1 MEKSKIA
8 EELRPFFNPKA
19 VAIIGAT
26 DKKGKVG
33 NVIFENFKMNK
44 ERGIF
49 KGNIYPV
56 NPKLDEIEGYR
67 CYHNVKEVPDDA
79 DLAVISIP
87 AKFVPATMRDIAEK
101 GIKAVV
107 IITGGFGEL
116 GEEGKRME
124 REIYEIAKANGIRV
138 IGPNCVGVYV
148 PDTGVDTVF
157 LPENKMDRPKSGP
170 IAFVTQSGAFAAAML
185 DWAAGAGIG
194 IGKMVSYGNKLDV
207 DDADLM
213 DYFIHDDEIRV
224 VTFYIEG
231 VNEGRKFIEA
241 AKRIT
246 AVKPVI
252 ALKSGRT
259 EYGAKAASSHTG
271 SLAGADRIYD
281 AVFKQ
286 TGIIRAEDFEH
297 MFDIAKA
304 FAKCELPK
312 GDRIGIITDGGGAG
326 VMASDAV
333 AKFGLK
339 MAELSEETIKYL
351 KENFPPHAVAGN
363 PTDVVGDTDA
373 QRYKVAIEAFI
384 NDPNV
389 DAIVII
395 TLFQVPLLDEMELI
409 DILADYAKKSNKP
422 IVAVAM
428 GGKKTEHYAKILED
442 KGVPVYPTPERGVR
456 AMAGLVQYAK
466 YLENLSFLPICWGEG
481 K

>member
-1 MEKSKIA
+1 MEKIVK
-8 EELRPFFNPKA
+8 ELKPFFEPNA

-33 NVIFENFKMNK
+33 NVIFENFEMNK
-44 ERGIF
+44 ERGVF
-49 KGNIYPV
+49 RGRIYPV
-56 NPKLDEIEGYR
+56 NPKLDEIGGYK
-67 CYHNVKEVPDDA
+67 CYHTVGELPNDT

-87 AKFVPATMRDIAEK
+87 ARFVPSTMRDIAEK
-101 GIKAVV
+101 GIKSVI

-116 GEEGKRME
+116 GEEGKKME
-124 REIYEIAKANGIRV
+124 REIGEIARANGIRV
-138 IGPNCVGVYV
+138 VGPNCVGVYV

-157 LPENKMDRPKSGP
+157 LPDNKMDRPESGP

-185 DWAAGAGIG
+185 DWAAGVDIG

-213 DYFIHDDEIRV
+213 DYFIHDDSIKV

-231 VNEGRKFIEA
+231 VKDGRKFIDA
-241 AKRIT
+241 ARRIT
-246 AVKPVI
+246 RVKPVI

-271 SLAGADRIYD
+271 SLAGADTIYD

-297 MFDIAKA
+297 MFDMAKA
-304 FAKCELPK
+304 FAKCRLPR
-312 GDRIGIITDGGGAG
+312 GDRVGIVTDGGGAG

-333 AKFGLK
+333 ARFGLK
-339 MAELSEETIKYL
+339 MASLSEESLKYL
-351 KENFPPHAVAGN
+351 KEHFPPHAVVGN

-373 QRYKVAIEAFI
+373 QRYRYAIDAFV

-389 DAIVII
+389 DAIVVIV
-395 TLFQVPLLDEMELI
+395 LFQVPLLDEMEVI
-409 DILADYAKKSNKP
+409 DILAEYAKESEKP

-428 GGKKTEHYAKILED
+428 GGKKTDYYAKILED

-456 AMAGLVQYAK
+456 ALAALVQYSK
-466 YLENLSFLPICWGEG
+466 YLERFKG
-481 K
+481 

>member
-1 MEKSKIA
+1 MNRPKIID
-8 EELRPFFNPKA
+8 ELRPFFEPKA

-26 DKKGKVG
+26 NKKGKVG
-33 NVIFENFKMNK
+33 NVIFENFKKNK
-44 ERGIF
+44 EQGIF
-49 KGNIYPV
+49 KGSIYPV
-56 NPKLDEIEGYR
+56 NPKLDEIEGYKV
-67 CYHNVKEVPDDA
+67 YKGVKELPEDA

-87 AKFVPATMRDIAEK
+87 APFVPQTMKEIAEK
-101 GIKAVV
+101 GIKSVI

-116 GEEGKRME
+116 GEEGKKME
-124 REIYEIAKANGIRV
+124 EEILQIAKENGIRI

-157 LPENKMDRPKSGP
+157 LPDEKMDRPKSGS

-213 DYFIHDDEIRV
+213 DYFIYDGSIKA
-224 VTFYIEG
+224 VTLYIEG
-231 VNEGRKFIEA
+231 VKEGRKFIEA

-246 AVKPVI
+246 KVKPVI
-252 ALKSGRT
+252 ALKSGKT

-271 SLAGADRIYD
+271 SLAGADIIYD

-286 TGIIRAEDFEH
+286 TGILRAEDFEH
-297 MFDIAKA
+297 MFDVAKA
-304 FAKCELPK
+304 FAKCKLPK

-339 MAELSEETIKYL
+339 MAELSEKTIKYL
-351 KENFPPHAVAGN
+351 KEHFPPHAVAGN

-373 QRYKVAIEAFI
+373 QRYKYAIEAFV

-395 TLFQVPLLDEMELI
+395 VLFQVPLLKEEEI
-409 DILADYAKKSNKP
+409 IEILAEYAKKSEKP

-428 GGKKTEHYAKILED
+428 GGKKTEYYAKMLEN

-466 YLENLSFLPICWGEG
+466 YLEKLNEE
-481 K
+481 

>member
-1 MEKSKIA
+1 MAEKIV
-8 EELRPFFNPKA
+8 EELKPFFEPKA

-33 NVIFENFKMNK
+33 NVIFENFRMNK

-49 KGNIYPV
+49 KGKIYPV
-56 NPKLDEIEGYR
+56 NPKLDEIEGYKV
-67 CYHNVKEVPDDA
+67 YHDVKELPDDT
-79 DLAVISIP
+79 DLAVIAIP

-101 GIKAVV
+101 GIKAVI

-124 REIYEIAKANGIRV
+124 QEILEIARANGIRV

-157 LPENKMDRPKSGP
+157 LPEEKMDRPKSGP
-170 IAFVTQSGAFAAAML
+170 IAFVSQSGAFAAAML
-185 DWAAGAGIG
+185 DWAAGEDVG
-194 IGKMVSYGNKLDV
+194 IGKMVSYGNKIDV

-213 DYFIHDDEIRV
+213 EYFIHDDEIKV

-231 VNEGRKFIEA
+231 VKDGRKFMDA
-241 AKRIT
+241 ARKIT
-246 AVKPVI
+246 KVKPVI

-271 SLAGADRIYD
+271 SLAGADTIYD

-297 MFDIAKA
+297 MFDLAKA
-304 FAKCELPK
+304 FAALGHKLPK

-333 AKFGLK
+333 ARFGLK
-339 MAELSEETIKYL
+339 MAELSDETIKFL

-373 QRYKVAIEAFI
+373 ERYRIAIEAFTK
-384 NDPNV
+384 DPNV

-395 TLFQVPLLDEMELI
+395 VLFQVPLLEEEKI
-409 DILADYAKKSNKP
+409 IEILADYQKKSDKP

-428 GGKKTEHYAKILED
+428 GGRKTDRYARMLEER
-442 KGVPVYPTPERGVR
+442 GVPVYPTPERGVR
-456 AMAGLVQYAK
+456 AMAGLVRYAE
-466 YLENLSFLPICWGEG
+466 YLRKVKGE
-481 K
+481 

>member
-1 MEKSKIA
+1 METPKIV
-8 EELRPFFNPKA
+8 EELKPFFEPKA

-26 DKKGKVG
+26 NKKGKVG
-33 NVIFENFKMNK
+33 NVIFENFKRNK
-44 ERGIF
+44 ELGIF

-56 NPKLDEIEGYR
+56 NPKLDEIDGYKV
-67 CYHNVKEVPDDA
+67 YKSVKELPDDT

-87 AKFVPATMRDIAEK
+87 APFVPATMKDIAEK
-101 GIKAVV
+101 GIKAVI

-116 GEEGKRME
+116 GEEGKKLE

-157 LPENKMDRPKSGP
+157 LPEEKMDRPKSGP
-170 IAFVTQSGAFAAAML
+170 IAFVSQSGAFAAAML
-185 DWAAGAGIG
+185 DWAALAGIG
-194 IGKMVSYGNKLDV
+194 IGKMVSYGNKIDV

-213 DYFIHDDEIRV
+213 DYFIYDEQIKV

-231 VNEGRKFIEA
+231 VKDGRKFIEA

-246 AVKPVI
+246 KVKPVI

-271 SLAGADRIYD
+271 SLAGADVIYD

-297 MFDIAKA
+297 MFDVAKA
-304 FAKCELPK
+304 FAKCKLPK

-339 MAELSEETIKYL
+339 MAQLSEETLKFL

-373 QRYKVAIEAFI
+373 QRYKIAIEGFV

-389 DAIVII
+389 DAILVIV
-395 TLFQVPLLDEMELI
+395 LFQVPLLDEMEI
-409 DILADYAKKSNKP
+409 IEILADYAKKSEKP

-428 GGKKTEHYAKILED
+428 GGKKTEYYAKLLEE
-442 KGVPVYPTPERGVR
+442 KGVPVYSTPERGVR
-456 AMAGLVQYAK
+456 ALAGLVQYVK
-466 YLENLSFLPICWGEG
+466 YLEKVKGE
-481 K
+481 

>member
-1 MEKSKIA
+1 MKSPKII
-8 EELRPFFNPKA
+8 EELKPFFEPNA

-33 NVIFENFKMNK
+33 NVIFENFKKNK
-44 ERGIF
+44 EQGVF

-56 NPKLDEIEGYR
+56 NPKLDEIEGYKV
-67 CYHNVKEVPDDA
+67 YKSVKDLPEDT

-87 AKFVPATMRDIAEK
+87 APFVPQTMKEIAEK
-101 GIKAVV
+101 GIKSVI

-116 GEEGKRME
+116 GEEGKKME
-124 REIYEIAKANGIRV
+124 EEILQIARENGIRV

-157 LPENKMDRPKSGP
+157 LPEQKMDRPKNGS
-170 IAFVTQSGAFAAAML
+170 IAFVSQSGAFAAAML
-185 DWAAGAGIG
+185 DWAALAGIG

-213 DYFIHDDEIRV
+213 DYFIHDESIKV

-231 VNEGRKFIEA
+231 VKEGRKFIEA

-246 AVKPVI
+246 KVKPVI

-271 SLAGADRIYD
+271 SLAGADTIYD

-286 TGIIRAEDFEH
+286 TGILRAEDFEH
-297 MFDIAKA
+297 MFDVAKA
-304 FAKCELPK
+304 FAKCKLPN

-351 KENFPPHAVAGN
+351 KEHFPPHAVAGN

-373 QRYKVAIEAFI
+373 QRYKYAIEAFV

-395 TLFQVPLLDEMELI
+395 VLFQVPLLNEEKI
-409 DILADYAKKSNKP
+409 IEILADYAKKSEKP

-428 GGKKTEHYAKILED
+428 GGKKTEYYAKILED

-456 AMAGLVQYAK
+456 AIAGLVQYAK
-466 YLENLSFLPICWGEG
+466 YLEKLNEE
-481 K
+481 

>member
-1 MEKSKIA
+1 MEKPKIV
-8 EELRPFFNPKA
+8 EELKPFFEPKG

-49 KGNIYPV
+49 RGNIYPV
-56 NPKLDEIEGYR
+56 NPKLEEIEGYKV
-67 CYHNVKEVPDDA
+67 YKSVKELPEDA

-101 GIKAVV
+101 GIKSVV

-116 GEEGKRME
+116 GEEGKKME
-124 REIYEIAKANGIRV
+124 MDILRTAKEKGIRIV
-138 IGPNCVGVYV
+138 GPNCVGIYA

-157 LPENKMDRPKSGP
+157 LPENKMDRPSSGN

-185 DWAAGAGIG
+185 DWAAMANIG
-194 IGKMVSYGNKLDV
+194 ISKMVSYGNKLDV

-213 DYFIHDDEIRV
+213 DYFIHDEQTKV

-231 VNEGRKFIEA
+231 VKDGRKFIEA

-252 ALKSGRT
+252 ALKSGKT

-271 SLAGADRIYD
+271 SLAGADTIYD

-286 TGIIRAEDFEH
+286 TGILRAEDFEH
-297 MFDIAKA
+297 MFDVAKA
-304 FAKCELPK
+304 FAKCKLPK
-312 GDRIGIITDGGGAG
+312 SDRIGIITDGGGAG

-339 MAELSEETIKYL
+339 MAELSKETLEFL
-351 KENFPPHAVAGN
+351 KEKFPPHAVAGN

-373 QRYKVAIEAFI
+373 QRYKYAIEAFV

-409 DILADYAKKSNKP
+409 DILAEYARKSDKP

-428 GGKKTEHYAKILED
+428 GGKKTEYYAKILED
-442 KGVPVYPTPERGVR
+442 KGVPVYLTPERGVR
-456 AMAGLVQYAK
+456 AVAGLVQYAK
-466 YLENLSFLPICWGEG
+466 YLERLGRL
-481 K
+481 

>member
-1 MEKSKIA
+1 MKSPKIV
-8 EELRPFFNPKA
+8 EELKPFFEPKA

-26 DKKGKVG
+26 NKKGKVG
-33 NVIFENFKMNK
+33 NVIFENFKRNK
-44 ERGIF
+44 EQGIF

-56 NPKLDEIEGYR
+56 NPKLDEIDGYKV
-67 CYHNVKEVPDDA
+67 YKSVKELPDDT

-87 AKFVPATMRDIAEK
+87 APFVPNTMREIAEK

-116 GEEGKRME
+116 GEEGKKME
-124 REIYEIAKANGIRV
+124 EEILQIARENGIRV

-157 LPENKMDRPKSGP
+157 LPEEKMDRPKSGP
-170 IAFVTQSGAFAAAML
+170 IAFVSQSGAFAAAML
-185 DWAAGAGIG
+185 DWAALAGIG
-194 IGKMVSYGNKLDV
+194 IGKMVSYGNKIDV

-213 DYFIHDDEIRV
+213 DYFIYDDSIRV

-231 VNEGRKFIEA
+231 VKDGRKFIEA

-246 AVKPVI
+246 KVKPVI

-271 SLAGADRIYD
+271 SLAGADVIYD

-286 TGIIRAEDFEH
+286 TGILRAEDFEH
-297 MFDIAKA
+297 MFDVAKA
-304 FAKCELPK
+304 FAKCKLPK
-312 GDRIGIITDGGGAG
+312 GDRVGIITDGGGAG

-351 KENFPPHAVAGN
+351 KEHFPPHAVAGN

-373 QRYKVAIEAFI
+373 QRYKYAIEAFV

-389 DAIVII
+389 DAIVVIV
-395 TLFQVPLLDEMELI
+395 LFQVPLLDEEEI
-409 DILADYAKKSNKP
+409 IEILADYAKKSEKP

-428 GGKKTEHYAKILED
+428 GGKKTEYYAKILEE

-456 AMAGLVQYAK
+456 ALAGLVQYSK
-466 YLENLSFLPICWGEG
+466 YLEKLKEE
-481 K
+481 

>member
-1 MEKSKIA
+1 METPKIV
-8 EELRPFFNPKA
+8 EELKPFFEPKA

-26 DKKGKVG
+26 NKKGKVG
-33 NVIFENFKMNK
+33 NVIFENFKRNK
-44 ERGIF
+44 ELGIF

-56 NPKLDEIEGYR
+56 NPKLDEIEGYKV
-67 CYHNVKEVPDDA
+67 YKSVKELPDDT

-87 AKFVPATMRDIAEK
+87 APFVPATMKDIAEK
-101 GIKAVV
+101 GIKAVI

-116 GEEGKRME
+116 GEEGKKLE
-124 REIYEIAKANGIRV
+124 REIYEIAEANGIRV

-157 LPENKMDRPKSGP
+157 LPEEKMDRPKSGP
-170 IAFVTQSGAFAAAML
+170 IAFVSQSGAFAAAML
-185 DWAAGAGIG
+185 DWAALAGIG
-194 IGKMVSYGNKLDV
+194 IGKMVSYGNKIDV

-213 DYFIHDDEIRV
+213 DYFIYDEQIKV

-231 VNEGRKFIEA
+231 VKDGRKFIEA

-246 AVKPVI
+246 KVKPVI

-271 SLAGADRIYD
+271 SLAGADVIYD

-297 MFDIAKA
+297 MFDTAKA
-304 FAKCELPK
+304 FAKCKLPK
-312 GDRIGIITDGGGAG
+312 GDRVGIITDGGGAG

-333 AKFGLK
+333 AKFGLR
-339 MAELSEETIKYL
+339 MAQLSEETLNFL

-373 QRYKVAIEAFI
+373 QRYKIAIEAFV

-389 DAIVII
+389 DAILVIV
-395 TLFQVPLLDEMELI
+395 LFQVPLLNEEEVI
-409 DILADYAKKSNKP
+409 EILADYAKKSEKP

-428 GGKKTEHYAKILED
+428 GGRKTEHYAKLLEE

-456 AMAGLVQYAK
+456 ALADLVRYVK
-466 YLENLSFLPICWGEG
+466 YLEKVKGE
-481 K
+481 

>member
-1 MEKSKIA
+1 MKSPKIV
-8 EELRPFFNPKA
+8 EELKPFFEPKA

-26 DKKGKVG
+26 NKKGKVG
-33 NVIFENFKMNK
+33 NVIFENFKRNK
-44 ERGIF
+44 EQGIF

-56 NPKLDEIEGYR
+56 NPKLDEIEGYKV
-67 CYHNVKEVPDDA
+67 YKSVKELPDDT

-87 AKFVPATMRDIAEK
+87 APFVPNTMREIAEK

-116 GEEGKRME
+116 GEEGKKME
-124 REIYEIAKANGIRV
+124 EEILQIARENGIRV

-157 LPENKMDRPKSGP
+157 LPEEKMDRPKSGP
-170 IAFVTQSGAFAAAML
+170 IAFVSQSGAFAAAML
-185 DWAAGAGIG
+185 DWAALAGIG
-194 IGKMVSYGNKLDV
+194 IGKMVSYGNKIDV

-213 DYFIHDDEIRV
+213 DYFIYDDSIRV

-231 VNEGRKFIEA
+231 VKDGRKFIEA

-246 AVKPVI
+246 KVKPVI

-271 SLAGADRIYD
+271 SLAGADVIYD

-286 TGIIRAEDFEH
+286 TGILRAEDFEH
-297 MFDIAKA
+297 MFDVAKA
-304 FAKCELPK
+304 FAKCKLPK
-312 GDRIGIITDGGGAG
+312 GDRVGIITDGGGAG

-351 KENFPPHAVAGN
+351 KEHFPPHAVAGN

-373 QRYKVAIEAFI
+373 QRYKYAIEAFV

-389 DAIVII
+389 DAIVVIV
-395 TLFQVPLLDEMELI
+395 LFQVPLLDEEEI
-409 DILADYAKKSNKP
+409 IEILADYAKKSEKP

-428 GGKKTEHYAKILED
+428 GGKKTEYYAKILEE

-456 AMAGLVQYAK
+456 ALAGLVQYSK
-466 YLENLSFLPICWGEG
+466 YLEKLKEE
-481 K
+481 

>member
-8 EELRPFFNPKA
+8 EELRPFFDPAA

-33 NVIFENFKMNK
+33 NVIFENFRTNK

-49 KGNIYPV
+49 RGNIYPV

-67 CYHNVKEVPDDA
+67 CYHNIKEVPDDVE
-79 DLAVISIP
+79 LAVISIP
-87 AKFVPATMRDIAEK
+87 AKFVPATMKDIAEK
-101 GIKAVV
+101 GIKAVI

-124 REIYEIAKANGIRV
+124 REIYEIARANGIRV

-148 PDTGVDTVF
+148 PDTGIDTVF
-157 LPENKMDRPKSGP
+157 LPDEKMDRPKSGP

-213 DYFIHDDEIRV
+213 EYFIHDDEIKV

-231 VNEGRKFIEA
+231 VKDGRKFIEA
-241 AKRIT
+241 ARRIT
-246 AVKPVI
+246 QVKPVI

-297 MFDIAKA
+297 MFDVAKA
-304 FAKCELPK
+304 FAKCKLPK

-339 MAELSEETIKYL
+339 MAELSEETLKFL

-373 QRYKVAIEAFI
+373 QRYKVAIEAFV

-409 DILADYAKKSNKP
+409 DILSEYAKKSDKP

-428 GGKKTEHYAKILED
+428 GGKKTEHYAGILED
-442 KGVPVYPTPERGVR
+442 RGVPVYPTPERGVR
-456 AMAGLVQYAK
+456 AMAGLVQYAR
-466 YLENLSFLPICWGEG
+466 YLGRRKE
-481 K
+481 

>member
-8 EELRPFFNPKA
+8 EELRPFFDPAA

-33 NVIFENFKMNK
+33 NVIFENFRTNK

-49 KGNIYPV
+49 RGNIYPV

-67 CYHNVKEVPDDA
+67 CYHNIKEVPDDVE
-79 DLAVISIP
+79 LAVISIP
-87 AKFVPATMRDIAEK
+87 AKFVPATMKDIAEK
-101 GIKAVV
+101 GIKAVI

-124 REIYEIAKANGIRV
+124 REIYEIARANGIRV

-148 PDTGVDTVF
+148 PDTGIDTVF
-157 LPENKMDRPKSGP
+157 LPDEKMDRPKSGP

-213 DYFIHDDEIRV
+213 EYFIHDDEIKV

-231 VNEGRKFIEA
+231 VKDGRKFIEA
-241 AKRIT
+241 ARRIT
-246 AVKPVI
+246 QVKPVI

-297 MFDIAKA
+297 MFDMAKA
-304 FAKCELPK
+304 FAKCKLPK

-339 MAELSEETIKYL
+339 MAELSEETLKFL

-373 QRYKVAIEAFI
+373 QRYKVAIEAFV

-409 DILADYAKKSNKP
+409 DILSEYAKKSDKP

-428 GGKKTEHYAKILED
+428 GGKKTEHYAGILED
-442 KGVPVYPTPERGVR
+442 RGVPVYPTPERGVR
-456 AMAGLVQYAK
+456 AMAGLVQYAR
-466 YLENLSFLPICWGEG
+466 YLGRRKE
-481 K
+481 

>member
-1 MEKSKIA
+1 MKSPKIV
-8 EELRPFFNPKA
+8 EELKPFFEANA

-26 DKKGKVG
+26 NKKGKVG
-33 NVIFENFKMNK
+33 NVIFENFKRNK
-44 ERGIF
+44 EQGIF

-56 NPKLDEIEGYR
+56 NPKLNEIEGYR
-67 CYHNVKEVPDDA
+67 VYNSVKELPDDT
-79 DLAVISIP
+79 DLAVIAIP
-87 AKFVPATMRDIAEK
+87 APFVPNTMREIAEK

-116 GEEGKRME
+116 GEEGKKME
-124 REIYEIAKANGIRV
+124 EEILQIAKENGIRV

-157 LPENKMDRPKSGP
+157 LPEEKMDRPKSGS
-170 IAFVTQSGAFAAAML
+170 IAFVSQSGAFAAAML
-185 DWAAGAGIG
+185 DWAALAGIG
-194 IGKMVSYGNKLDV
+194 IGKMVSYGNKIDV

-213 DYFIHDDEIRV
+213 DYFIYDDSIKV
-224 VTFYIEG
+224 VTLYIEG
-231 VNEGRKFIEA
+231 VKDGRKFIEA

-246 AVKPVI
+246 KVKPVI

-271 SLAGADRIYD
+271 SLAGADVIYD

-286 TGIIRAEDFEH
+286 TGVLRAEDFEH
-297 MFDIAKA
+297 MFDVAKA
-304 FAKCELPK
+304 FAKCKLPK
-312 GDRIGIITDGGGAG
+312 GERVGIITDGGGAG

-351 KENFPPHAVAGN
+351 KEHFPPHAVAGN

-373 QRYKVAIEAFI
+373 QRYKHAIEAFV

-395 TLFQVPLLDEMELI
+395 VLFQVPLLNEEEI
-409 DILADYAKKSNKP
+409 IEILADYAKKSEKP

-428 GGKKTEHYAKILED
+428 GGKKTEHYAKILEE

-456 AMAGLVQYAK
+456 ALAGLVQYTK
-466 YLENLSFLPICWGEG
+466 YLEKLKEE
-481 K
+481 

>member
-1 MEKSKIA
+1 MKSPKIV
-8 EELRPFFNPKA
+8 EELKPFFEPNA

-26 DKKGKVG
+26 NKKGKVG
-33 NVIFENFKMNK
+33 NVIFENFKRNK
-44 ERGIF
+44 EQGIF

-56 NPKLDEIEGYR
+56 NPKLNEIEGYR
-67 CYHNVKEVPDDA
+67 VYKSVKELPDDT
-79 DLAVISIP
+79 DLAVIAIP
-87 AKFVPATMRDIAEK
+87 APFVPNTMREIAEK

-116 GEEGKRME
+116 GEEGKKME
-124 REIYEIAKANGIRV
+124 EEILQIAKENGIRV

-157 LPENKMDRPKSGP
+157 LPEEKMDRPKSGS
-170 IAFVTQSGAFAAAML
+170 IAFVSQSGAFAAAML
-185 DWAAGAGIG
+185 DWAALAGIG
-194 IGKMVSYGNKLDV
+194 IGKMVSYGNKIDV

-213 DYFIHDDEIRV
+213 DYFIYDDSIKV
-224 VTFYIEG
+224 VTLYIEG
-231 VNEGRKFIEA
+231 VKEGRKFIEA

-246 AVKPVI
+246 KVKPVI

-271 SLAGADRIYD
+271 SLAGADVIYD

-286 TGIIRAEDFEH
+286 TGVLRAEDFEH
-297 MFDIAKA
+297 MFDVAKA
-304 FAKCELPK
+304 FAKCKLPK
-312 GDRIGIITDGGGAG
+312 GDRVGIITDGGGAG

-351 KENFPPHAVAGN
+351 KEHFPPHAVAGN

-373 QRYKVAIEAFI
+373 QRYKHAIEAFV

-395 TLFQVPLLDEMELI
+395 VLFQVPLLNEEEI
-409 DILADYAKKSNKP
+409 IEILADYAKKSEKP

-428 GGKKTEHYAKILED
+428 GGKKTEHYAKILEE

-456 AMAGLVQYAK
+456 ALAGLVQYTK
-466 YLENLSFLPICWGEG
+466 YLEKLKEE
-481 K
+481 

>member
-1 MEKSKIA
+1 MEKIVK
-8 EELRPFFNPKA
+8 ELKPFFEPNA

-33 NVIFENFKMNK
+33 NVIFENFEMNK
-44 ERGIF
+44 ERGVF
-49 KGNIYPV
+49 RGRIYPV
-56 NPKLDEIEGYR
+56 NPKLDEIGGYK
-67 CYHNVKEVPDDA
+67 CYHTVGELPNDT

-87 AKFVPATMRDIAEK
+87 ARFVPSTMRDIAEK
-101 GIKAVV
+101 GIKSVI

-116 GEEGKRME
+116 GEEGKKME
-124 REIYEIAKANGIRV
+124 REIGEIARANGIRV
-138 IGPNCVGVYV
+138 VGPNCVGVYV

-157 LPENKMDRPKSGP
+157 LPDNKMDRPESGP

-185 DWAAGAGIG
+185 DWAAGADIG

-213 DYFIHDDEIRV
+213 DYFIHDDSIKV

-231 VNEGRKFIEA
+231 VKDGRKFIDA
-241 AKRIT
+241 ARRIT
-246 AVKPVI
+246 RVKPVI

-271 SLAGADRIYD
+271 SLAGADTIYD

-297 MFDIAKA
+297 MFDMAKA
-304 FAKCELPK
+304 FAKCRLPR
-312 GDRIGIITDGGGAG
+312 GDRVGIVTDGGGAG

-339 MAELSEETIKYL
+339 MASLSEKSLKYL
-351 KENFPPHAVAGN
+351 KEHFPPHAVVGN

-373 QRYKVAIEAFI
+373 QRYRYAIDAFV

-389 DAIVII
+389 DAIVVIV
-395 TLFQVPLLDEMELI
+395 LFQVPLLDEMEVI
-409 DILADYAKKSNKP
+409 DILAEYAKESEKP

-428 GGKKTEHYAKILED
+428 GGKKTDYYAKILED

-456 AMAGLVQYAK
+456 ALAALVQYSK
-466 YLENLSFLPICWGEG
+466 YLERF

>member
-1 MEKSKIA
+1 MSKKIV
-8 EELRPFFNPKA
+8 EELRPFFEPKA

-26 DKKGKVG
+26 NKKGKVG
-33 NVIFENFKMNK
+33 NVIFENFKSNREK
-44 ERGIF
+44 GIF

-56 NPKLDEIEGYR
+56 NPKLDEIDGYKV
-67 CYHNVKEVPDDA
+67 YHSVKELPEDT

-87 AKFVPATMRDIAEK
+87 APYVPATMREIAEK
-101 GIKAVV
+101 GIKAVI

-116 GEEGKRME
+116 GEEGKRLE

-170 IAFVTQSGAFAAAML
+170 IAFVSQSGAFAAAML
-185 DWAAGAGIG
+185 DWAAGENIG
-194 IGKMVSYGNKLDV
+194 IGKMVSYGNKIDV

-213 DYFIHDDEIRV
+213 DYFIHDESINV

-231 VNEGRKFIEA
+231 VKDGRKFMES

-246 AVKPVI
+246 KVKPVI

-271 SLAGADRIYD
+271 SLAGQDVIYD

-297 MFDIAKA
+297 MFDLAKA
-304 FAKCELPK
+304 FAQLKGKLPK

-339 MAELSEETIKYL
+339 MAELSEDTIKFL
-351 KENFPPHAVAGN
+351 REKFPPHAVVGN

-373 QRYKVAIEAFI
+373 ERYRLALEAFTK
-384 NDPNV
+384 DENV
-389 DAIVII
+389 DAILVIV
-395 TLFQVPLLDEMELI
+395 LFQVPLLEEEKVI
-409 DILADYAKKSNKP
+409 DIIADYQRRSDKP

-428 GGKKTEHYAKILED
+428 GGKKTERYAKMLEER
-442 KGVPVYPTPERGVR
+442 GVPVYPTPERGVR
-456 AMAGLVQYAK
+456 ALSGLVRYAK
-466 YLENLSFLPICWGEG
+466 YLKKVKGE
-481 K
+481 

>member
-1 MEKSKIA
+1 MNRPKIID
-8 EELRPFFNPKA
+8 ELRPFFEPKA

-26 DKKGKVG
+26 NKKGKVG
-33 NVIFENFKMNK
+33 NVIFENFKKNK
-44 ERGIF
+44 EQGIF
-49 KGNIYPV
+49 KGSIYPV
-56 NPKLDEIEGYR
+56 NPKLDEIEGYKV
-67 CYHNVKEVPDDA
+67 YKGVKELPEDA

-87 AKFVPATMRDIAEK
+87 APFVPQTMKEIAEK
-101 GIKAVV
+101 GIKSVI

-116 GEEGKRME
+116 GEEGKKME
-124 REIYEIAKANGIRV
+124 EEILQIAKENGIRI

-148 PDTGVDTVF
+148 PDAGVDTVF
-157 LPENKMDRPKSGP
+157 LPDEKMDRPKSGS

-213 DYFIHDDEIRV
+213 DYFIYDESIKA
-224 VTFYIEG
+224 VTLYIEG
-231 VNEGRKFIEA
+231 VKEGRKFIEA

-246 AVKPVI
+246 KVKPVI
-252 ALKSGRT
+252 ALKSGKT

-271 SLAGADRIYD
+271 SLAGADIIYD

-286 TGIIRAEDFEH
+286 TGILRAEDFEH
-297 MFDIAKA
+297 MFDVAKA
-304 FAKCELPK
+304 FAKCKLPK

-351 KENFPPHAVAGN
+351 KEHFPPHAVAGN

-373 QRYKVAIEAFI
+373 QRYKYAIEAFV

-395 TLFQVPLLDEMELI
+395 VLFQVPLLKEEEI
-409 DILADYAKKSNKP
+409 IEILAEYTKKSEKP

-428 GGKKTEHYAKILED
+428 GGKKTEYYAKMLEN

-466 YLENLSFLPICWGEG
+466 YLEKLNEE
-481 K
+481 

>member
-1 MEKSKIA
+1 MTERIV
-8 EELRPFFNPKA
+8 EELRPFFDPKA

-26 DKKGKVG
+26 NKKGKVG
-33 NVIFENFKMNK
+33 NVIFENFKRNK

-56 NPKLDEIEGYR
+56 NPKLDEIDGYKV
-67 CYHNVKEVPDDA
+67 YHSVRELPDDT

-87 AKFVPATMRDIAEK
+87 APFVPATMRDIAEK
-101 GIKAVV
+101 GIKAVI

-116 GEEGKRME
+116 GEEGKKLE
-124 REIYEIAKANGIRV
+124 QEILEIARGNGIRV

-157 LPENKMDRPKSGP
+157 LPESKMDRPKSGP
-170 IAFVTQSGAFAAAML
+170 IAFVSQSGAFAAAML
-185 DWAAGAGIG
+185 DWAAMAGIG
-194 IGKMVSYGNKLDV
+194 IGKMVSYGNKIDV

-213 DYFIHDDEIRV
+213 DYFLHDDKINV

-231 VNEGRKFIEA
+231 VKDGRKFMES

-246 AVKPVI
+246 RVKPVV

-259 EYGAKAASSHTG
+259 EYGARAASSHTG
-271 SLAGADRIYD
+271 SLAGSDKIYD

-297 MFDIAKA
+297 MFDLAKA
-304 FAKCELPK
+304 FAALKDKLPK

-333 AKFGLK
+333 AKFGLR
-339 MAELSEETIKYL
+339 MAELSEETIKFL
-351 KENFPPHAVAGN
+351 REHFPPHAVPGN

-373 QRYKVAIEAFI
+373 ERYRIALEGFTR
-384 NDPNV
+384 DPNV
-389 DAIVII
+389 DAIVVIV
-395 TLFQVPLLDEMELI
+395 LFQVPLLEEEKVI
-409 DILADYAKKSNKP
+409 EILADYQRKSDKP

-428 GGKKTEHYAKILED
+428 GGRKTSRYARLLEE

-456 AMAGLVQYAK
+456 AMAGLVRYAEHLGK
-466 YLENLSFLPICWGEG
+466 LKGE
-481 K
+481 

>member
-1 MEKSKIA
+1 MEA
-8 EELRPFFNPKA
+8 EITEQLRPFFDPKA

-26 DKKGKVG
+26 NKKGKVG
-33 NVIFENFKMNK
+33 NVIFENFKLNREK
-44 ERGIF
+44 GVF
-49 KGNIYPV
+49 KGEIYPV

-67 CYHNVKEVPDDA
+67 VYHSVGELPDGV
-79 DLAVISIP
+79 DLAVVSIP
-87 AKFVPATMRDIAEK
+87 ARFVPQTMKEIAEK
-101 GIKAVV
+101 GIKSVI

-124 REIYEIAKANGIRV
+124 REIYEIAKAKGIRV

-170 IAFVTQSGAFAAAML
+170 IAFVSQSGAFAAAML
-185 DWAAGAGIG
+185 DWAAGEDIG
-194 IGKMVSYGNKLDV
+194 IGKMVSYGNKIDV

-213 DYFIHDDEIRV
+213 DYFIHDDEINV

-231 VNEGRKFIEA
+231 VKDGRKFMEA

-246 AVKPVI
+246 KVKPVI
-252 ALKSGRT
+252 ALKSGRS
-259 EYGAKAASSHTG
+259 EYGARAASSHTG
-271 SLAGADRIYD
+271 SLAGQDVIYD

-297 MFDIAKA
+297 MFDLAKA
-304 FAKCELPK
+304 FAQLKDKLPR

-339 MAELSEETIKYL
+339 MAELSEETINFL
-351 KENFPPHAVAGN
+351 RERFPPHAVVGN

-373 QRYKVAIEAFI
+373 ERYRLALEAFTK
-384 NDPNV
+384 DPNV
-389 DAIVII
+389 DAILVIV
-395 TLFQVPLLDEMELI
+395 LFQVPLLEEEKVI
-409 DILADYAKKSNKP
+409 DIIADYQKRSDKP

-428 GGKKTEHYAKILED
+428 GGEKTERYAKMLEER
-442 KGVPVYPTPERGVR
+442 GVPVYPTPERGVR
-456 AMAGLVQYAK
+456 ALQGLVK
-466 YLENLSFLPICWGEG
+466 YSSYRRR
-481 K
+481 

>member
-1 MEKSKIA
+1 MVEKIV
-8 EELRPFFNPKA
+8 EEMRPFFDPKA

-26 DKKGKVG
+26 NKKGKVG

-44 ERGIF
+44 ERGVF

-56 NPKLDEIEGYR
+56 NPKLDEIDGYKV
-67 CYHNVKEVPDDA
+67 YKSVEELPEDT

-87 AKFVPATMRDIAEK
+87 APFVPDTMRQVAKK
-101 GIKAVV
+101 GIKSVI

-116 GEEGKRME
+116 GEEGKKLE
-124 REIYEIAKANGIRV
+124 REILEIARENGIRI

-157 LPENKMDRPKSGP
+157 LPESKMDRPKSGP
-170 IAFVTQSGAFAAAML
+170 IAFVSQSGAFAAAML
-185 DWAAGAGIG
+185 DWAAMAGIG

-213 DYFIHDDEIRV
+213 DYFIHDDGINV

-231 VNEGRKFIEA
+231 VKDGRKFIEA

-246 AVKPVI
+246 QVKPVI

-271 SLAGADRIYD
+271 SLAGADTIYD

-286 TGIIRAEDFEH
+286 TGVIRAEDFEH
-297 MFDIAKA
+297 MFDLAKA
-304 FAKCELPK
+304 FAALKDKLPK
-312 GDRIGIITDGGGAG
+312 GARIGIITDGGGAG

-339 MAELSEETIKYL
+339 MADLSEGTLRYL
-351 KENFPPHAVAGN
+351 KENFPPHAVPGN

-373 QRYKVAIEAFI
+373 ERYRIAIEGFV

-389 DAIVII
+389 DAILVIV
-395 TLFQVPLLDEMELI
+395 LFQVPLLEEEKII
-409 DILADYAKKSNKP
+409 DILAEYQKKSDKP

-428 GGKKTEHYAKILED
+428 GGKKTDHYARILED

-456 AMAGLVQYAK
+456 ALAGLVKYAE
-466 YLENLSFLPICWGEG
+466 YLRRGA
-481 K
+481 

>member
-1 MEKSKIA
+1 MNRPKIID
-8 EELRPFFNPKA
+8 ELRPFFEPKA

-26 DKKGKVG
+26 NKKGKVG
-33 NVIFENFKMNK
+33 NVIFENFKKNK
-44 ERGIF
+44 EQGIF
-49 KGNIYPV
+49 KGSIYPV
-56 NPKLDEIEGYR
+56 NPKLDEIEGYKV
-67 CYHNVKEVPDDA
+67 YKGVKELPEDA
-79 DLAVISIP
+79 DLAVIAIP
-87 AKFVPATMRDIAEK
+87 APFVPQTMKEIAEK
-101 GIKAVV
+101 EIKSVI

-116 GEEGKRME
+116 GEEGKKME
-124 REIYEIAKANGIRV
+124 EEILQIAKENGIRI
-138 IGPNCVGVYV
+138 IGPNCVGIYV
-148 PDTGVDTVF
+148 PDAGVDTVF
-157 LPENKMDRPKSGP
+157 LPDEKMDRPKSGS

-213 DYFIHDDEIRV
+213 DYFIYDESIKA
-224 VTFYIEG
+224 VTLYIEG
-231 VNEGRKFIEA
+231 VKEGRKFIEA

-246 AVKPVI
+246 KVKPVI
-252 ALKSGRT
+252 ALKSGKT

-271 SLAGADRIYD
+271 SLAGADIIYD

-286 TGIIRAEDFEH
+286 TGILRAEDFEH
-297 MFDIAKA
+297 MFDVAKA
-304 FAKCELPK
+304 FAKCKLPK

-339 MAELSEETIKYL
+339 MAELSEKTIKYL
-351 KENFPPHAVAGN
+351 KEHFPPHAVAGN

-373 QRYKVAIEAFI
+373 QRYKYAIEAFV

-395 TLFQVPLLDEMELI
+395 VLFQVPLLKEEEI
-409 DILADYAKKSNKP
+409 IEILAEYTKKSEKP

-428 GGKKTEHYAKILED
+428 GGKKTEYYAKMLEN

-466 YLENLSFLPICWGEG
+466 YLEKLNEE
-481 K
+481 

>member
-1 MEKSKIA
+1 MGARIV
-8 EELRPFFNPKA
+8 EEMKPFFDPKA

-26 DKKGKVG
+26 NKKGKVG
-33 NVIFENFKMNK
+33 NVIFENFKSNK
-44 ERGIF
+44 EKGIF
-49 KGNIYPV
+49 KGNVYPV
-56 NPKLDEIEGYR
+56 NPKLDEIDGYKV
-67 CYHNVKEVPDDA
+67 YKTVEELPEDT
-79 DLAVISIP
+79 DLAVIAIP
-87 AKFVPATMRDIAEK
+87 APFVPDTMKDIAKK
-101 GIKAVV
+101 GIKAVI

-116 GEEGKRME
+116 GEKGKKLE
-124 REIYEIAKANGIRV
+124 RQIHEIAKANGIRV

-157 LPENKMDRPKSGP
+157 LPDSKMDRPKSGP

-213 DYFIHDDEIRV
+213 DYFVHDDEINV

-231 VNEGRKFIEA
+231 VKDGRKFIES

-246 AVKPVI
+246 KVKPVI

-271 SLAGADRIYD
+271 SLAGQDVIYD

-297 MFDIAKA
+297 MFDLAKA
-304 FAKCELPK
+304 FAALKDKLPE

-373 QRYKVAIEAFI
+373 ERYRIALEAFTK
-384 NDPNV
+384 DPNV
-389 DAIVII
+389 DAILVIV
-395 TLFQVPLLDEMELI
+395 LFQVPLLEEEKVI
-409 DILADYAKKSNKP
+409 DIIADYQKKSDKP

-428 GGKKTEHYAKILED
+428 GGKKTDYYAKLLEE

-456 AMAGLVQYAK
+456 ALAGLAK
-466 YLENLSFLPICWGEG
+466 YAGYLRREV
-481 K
+481 

>member
-1 MEKSKIA
+1 MEKPKIV
-8 EELRPFFNPKA
+8 EELGPFFNPKG

-26 DKKGKVG
+26 NKKGKVG
-33 NVIFENFKMNK
+33 NVIFENFRMNR

-49 KGNIYPV
+49 KGEIYPV
-56 NPKLDEIEGYR
+56 NPKLAEIDGIK
-67 CYHNVKEVPDDA
+67 CYPNVKSLPDEV

-87 AKFVPATMRDIAEK
+87 APFVPDVMKEIAEK
-101 GIKAVV
+101 GIRRVV

-116 GEEGKRME
+116 GEEGKKLE
-124 REIYEIAKANGIRV
+124 QEILQIAKENGIRI

-148 PDTGVDTVF
+148 PETGVDTVF
-157 LPENKMDRPKSGP
+157 LPETKMDRPTSGS
-170 IAFVTQSGAFAAAML
+170 IAFVSQSGAFAAAML
-185 DWAAGAGIG
+185 DWAAMAGIG
-194 IGKMVSYGNKLDV
+194 IGKMVSYGNKIDV

-213 DYFIHDDEIRV
+213 DYFMYDDQIKV
-224 VTFYIEG
+224 ITLYIEG
-231 VNEGRKFIEA
+231 VNDGRRFIEA

-246 AVKPVI
+246 KVKPVI

-259 EYGAKAASSHTG
+259 EYGARAASSHTG
-271 SLAGADRIYD
+271 SLAGADVIYD

-286 TGIIRAEDFEH
+286 TGILRAEDFEH

-304 FAKCELPK
+304 FAKCRLPR

-339 MAELSEETIKYL
+339 MANLSEETLKYL
-351 KENFPPHAVAGN
+351 KENFPSHAVAGN

-373 QRYKVAIEAFI
+373 QRYKVAIEGFV

-389 DAIVII
+389 DGIVII

-409 DILADYAKKSNKP
+409 EILADYAKKSKKP
-422 IVAVAM
+422 IIAVAM
-428 GGKKTEHYAKILED
+428 GGKKTEYYAKILED

-466 YLENLSFLPICWGEG
+466 YLKKVEGE
-481 K
+481 

>member
-1 MEKSKIA
+1 MKSPKIV
-8 EELRPFFNPKA
+8 EELKPFFEPKA

-26 DKKGKVG
+26 YKKGKVG
-33 NVIFENFKMNK
+33 NVIFENFKRNK
-44 ERGIF
+44 EQGIF

-56 NPKLDEIEGYR
+56 NPKLDEIDGYKV
-67 CYHNVKEVPDDA
+67 YKSVKELPDDT

-87 AKFVPATMRDIAEK
+87 APFVPNTMREIAEK

-116 GEEGKRME
+116 GEEGKKME
-124 REIYEIAKANGIRV
+124 EEILQIARENGIRV

-157 LPENKMDRPKSGP
+157 LPEEKMDRPKSGP
-170 IAFVTQSGAFAAAML
+170 IAFVSQSGAFAAAML
-185 DWAAGAGIG
+185 DWAALAGIG
-194 IGKMVSYGNKLDV
+194 IGKMVSYGNKIDV

-213 DYFIHDDEIRV
+213 DYFIYDDSIKV

-231 VNEGRKFIEA
+231 VKDGRKFMEA

-246 AVKPVI
+246 KVKPVI
-252 ALKSGRT
+252 ALKSGKT

-271 SLAGADRIYD
+271 SLAGADVIYD

-286 TGIIRAEDFEH
+286 TGILRAEDFEH
-297 MFDIAKA
+297 MFDVAKA
-304 FAKCELPK
+304 FAKCKLPK
-312 GDRIGIITDGGGAG
+312 GDRVGIITDGGGAG

-351 KENFPPHAVAGN
+351 KEHFPPHAVAGN

-373 QRYKVAIEAFI
+373 QRYRYAIEAFV

-389 DAIVII
+389 DAIVVIV
-395 TLFQVPLLDEMELI
+395 LFQVPLLNEEEI
-409 DILADYAKKSNKP
+409 IEILADYAKKSEKP
-422 IVAVAM
+422 ILAVAM
-428 GGKKTEHYAKILED
+428 GGKKTEHYAKILEE

-456 AMAGLVQYAK
+456 ALAGLVQYAK
-466 YLENLSFLPICWGEG
+466 YLEKLKKE
-481 K
+481 

>member
-1 MEKSKIA
+1 MNRPKIID
-8 EELRPFFNPKA
+8 ELRPFFEPKA

-26 DKKGKVG
+26 NKKGKVG
-33 NVIFENFKMNK
+33 NVIFENFKKNK
-44 ERGIF
+44 EQGIF
-49 KGNIYPV
+49 KGSIYPV
-56 NPKLDEIEGYR
+56 NPKLDEIEGYKV
-67 CYHNVKEVPDDA
+67 YKGVKELPEDA
-79 DLAVISIP
+79 DLAVIAIP
-87 AKFVPATMRDIAEK
+87 APFVPQTMKEIAEK
-101 GIKAVV
+101 GIKSVI

-116 GEEGKRME
+116 GEEGKKME
-124 REIYEIAKANGIRV
+124 EEILQIAKENGIRI

-148 PDTGVDTVF
+148 PDAGVDTVF
-157 LPENKMDRPKSGP
+157 LPDEKMDRPKSGS

-213 DYFIHDDEIRV
+213 DYFIYDGSIKA
-224 VTFYIEG
+224 VTLYIEG
-231 VNEGRKFIEA
+231 VKEGRKFIEA

-246 AVKPVI
+246 KVKPVI
-252 ALKSGRT
+252 ALKSGKT

-271 SLAGADRIYD
+271 SLAGADIIYD

-286 TGIIRAEDFEH
+286 TGILRAEDFEH
-297 MFDIAKA
+297 MFDVAKA
-304 FAKCELPK
+304 FAKCKLPK

-339 MAELSEETIKYL
+339 MAELSEKTIKYL
-351 KENFPPHAVAGN
+351 KEHFPPHAVAGN

-373 QRYKVAIEAFI
+373 QRYKYAIEAFV

-395 TLFQVPLLDEMELI
+395 VLFQVPLLKEEEI
-409 DILADYAKKSNKP
+409 IEILAEYAKKSEKP

-428 GGKKTEHYAKILED
+428 GGKKTEYYAKMLEN

-466 YLENLSFLPICWGEG
+466 YLEKLNEE
-481 K
+481 

>member
-1 MEKSKIA
+1 MNRPKIID
-8 EELRPFFNPKA
+8 ELRPFFEPKT

-26 DKKGKVG
+26 NKKGKVG
-33 NVIFENFKMNK
+33 NVIFENFKKNK
-44 ERGIF
+44 EQGIF
-49 KGNIYPV
+49 KGSIYPV
-56 NPKLDEIEGYR
+56 NPKLDEIEGYKV
-67 CYHNVKEVPDDA
+67 YKGVKELPEDA

-87 AKFVPATMRDIAEK
+87 APFVPQTMKEIAEK
-101 GIKAVV
+101 GIKSVI

-116 GEEGKRME
+116 GEEGKKME
-124 REIYEIAKANGIRV
+124 EEILQIAKENGIRI

-157 LPENKMDRPKSGP
+157 LPDEKMDRPKSGS

-213 DYFIHDDEIRV
+213 DYFTYDESIKA
-224 VTFYIEG
+224 VTLYIEG
-231 VNEGRKFIEA
+231 VKEGRKFIEA

-246 AVKPVI
+246 KVKPVI
-252 ALKSGRT
+252 ALKSGKT

-271 SLAGADRIYD
+271 SLAGADIIYD

-286 TGIIRAEDFEH
+286 TGILRAEDFEH
-297 MFDIAKA
+297 MFDVAKA
-304 FAKCELPK
+304 FAKCKLPK
-312 GDRIGIITDGGGAG
+312 GDRVGIITDGGGAG

-351 KENFPPHAVAGN
+351 KEHFPPHAVAGN

-373 QRYKVAIEAFI
+373 QRYKYAIEAFV

-395 TLFQVPLLDEMELI
+395 VLFQVPLLKEEEI
-409 DILADYAKKSNKP
+409 IEILAEYAKKSEKP

-428 GGKKTEHYAKILED
+428 GGKKTEYYAKMLED
-442 KGVPVYPTPERGVR
+442 NGVPVYPTPERGVR
-456 AMAGLVQYAK
+456 AMAGLVQYTK
-466 YLENLSFLPICWGEG
+466 YLEKLNEE
-481 K
+481 

>member
-1 MEKSKIA
+1 MESPKIV
-8 EELRPFFNPKA
+8 EELKPFFEPRA

-33 NVIFENFKMNK
+33 NVIFENFKRNK
-44 ERGIF
+44 EKGIF

-56 NPKLDEIEGYR
+56 NPKLDEIDGYKV
-67 CYHNVKEVPDDA
+67 YKSVKELPNDT

-87 AKFVPATMRDIAEK
+87 APFVPGTMKDIAEK

-116 GEEGKRME
+116 GEEGKKME
-124 REIYEIAKANGIRV
+124 EEILQIARENGIRV

-157 LPENKMDRPKSGP
+157 LPDEKMDRPKSGP
-170 IAFVTQSGAFAAAML
+170 IAFVSQSGAFAAAML
-185 DWAAGAGIG
+185 DWAALAGIG
-194 IGKMVSYGNKLDV
+194 IGKMVSYGNKIDV

-213 DYFIHDDEIRV
+213 DYFIYDDSIKV

-231 VNEGRKFIEA
+231 VKDGRKFMEA

-246 AVKPVI
+246 KVKPVI
-252 ALKSGRT
+252 ALKSGKT

-271 SLAGADRIYD
+271 SLAGADVIYD

-286 TGIIRAEDFEH
+286 TGILRAEDFEH
-297 MFDIAKA
+297 MFDVAKA
-304 FAKCELPK
+304 FAKCKLPK
-312 GDRIGIITDGGGAG
+312 GDRVGIITDGGGAG

-351 KENFPPHAVAGN
+351 KEHFPPHAVAGN

-373 QRYKVAIEAFI
+373 QRYKYAIEAFV

-389 DAIVII
+389 DAIVVIV
-395 TLFQVPLLDEMELI
+395 LFQVPLLNEEEI
-409 DILADYAKKSNKP
+409 IEILADYAKKSEKP
-422 IVAVAM
+422 ILAVAM
-428 GGKKTEHYAKILED
+428 GGKKTEHYAKILEE

-456 AMAGLVQYAK
+456 ALAGLVQYAK
-466 YLENLSFLPICWGEG
+466 YLEKLKKE
-481 K
+481 

>member
-1 MEKSKIA
+1 MESPKIV
-8 EELRPFFNPKA
+8 EELKPFFEPRA

-33 NVIFENFKMNK
+33 NVIFENFKRNK
-44 ERGIF
+44 EKGIF

-56 NPKLDEIEGYR
+56 NPKLDEIDGYKV
-67 CYHNVKEVPDDA
+67 YKSVKELPNDT

-87 AKFVPATMRDIAEK
+87 APFVPGTMKEIAEK

-116 GEEGKRME
+116 GEEGKKME
-124 REIYEIAKANGIRV
+124 EEILQIARENGIRV

-157 LPENKMDRPKSGP
+157 LPEEKMDRPKSGP
-170 IAFVTQSGAFAAAML
+170 IAFVSQSGAFAAAML
-185 DWAAGAGIG
+185 DWAALAGIG
-194 IGKMVSYGNKLDV
+194 IGKMVSYGNKIDV

-213 DYFIHDDEIRV
+213 DYFIYDDSIKV

-231 VNEGRKFIEA
+231 VKDGRKFMEA

-246 AVKPVI
+246 KVKPVI
-252 ALKSGRT
+252 ALKSGKT

-271 SLAGADRIYD
+271 SLAGADVIYD

-286 TGIIRAEDFEH
+286 TGILRAEDFEH
-297 MFDIAKA
+297 MFDVAKA
-304 FAKCELPK
+304 FAKCKLPK
-312 GDRIGIITDGGGAG
+312 GDRVGIITDGGGAG

-351 KENFPPHAVAGN
+351 KEHFPPHAVAGN

-373 QRYKVAIEAFI
+373 QRYKYAIEAFV

-389 DAIVII
+389 DAIVVIV
-395 TLFQVPLLDEMELI
+395 LFQVPLLNEEEI
-409 DILADYAKKSNKP
+409 IEILADYAKKSEKP
-422 IVAVAM
+422 ILAVAM
-428 GGKKTEHYAKILED
+428 GGKKTEHYAKILEE

-456 AMAGLVQYAK
+456 ALAGLVQYAK
-466 YLENLSFLPICWGEG
+466 YLEKLKKE
-481 K
+481 

>member
-1 MEKSKIA
+1 MKSPKIV
-8 EELRPFFNPKA
+8 EELKPFFEPNA

-26 DKKGKVG
+26 NKKGKVG
-33 NVIFENFKMNK
+33 NVIFENFKRNK
-44 ERGIF
+44 EQGIF

-56 NPKLDEIEGYR
+56 NPKLNEIEGYR
-67 CYHNVKEVPDDA
+67 VYNSVKELPDDT
-79 DLAVISIP
+79 DLAVIAIP
-87 AKFVPATMRDIAEK
+87 APFVPNTMREIAEK
-101 GIKAVV
+101 GIKAVI

-116 GEEGKRME
+116 GEEGKKME
-124 REIYEIAKANGIRV
+124 EEILQIAKENGIRV

-157 LPENKMDRPKSGP
+157 LPEEKMDRPKSGS
-170 IAFVTQSGAFAAAML
+170 IAFVSQSGAFAAAML
-185 DWAAGAGIG
+185 DWAALAGIG
-194 IGKMVSYGNKLDV
+194 IGKMVSYGNKIDV

-213 DYFIHDDEIRV
+213 DYFIYDDSIKV
-224 VTFYIEG
+224 VTLYIEG
-231 VNEGRKFIEA
+231 VKDGRKFIEA

-246 AVKPVI
+246 KVKPVI

-271 SLAGADRIYD
+271 SLAGADVIYD

-286 TGIIRAEDFEH
+286 TGILRAEDFEH
-297 MFDIAKA
+297 MFDVAKA
-304 FAKCELPK
+304 FAKCKLPK
-312 GDRIGIITDGGGAG
+312 GERVGIITDGGGAG

-351 KENFPPHAVAGN
+351 KEHFPPHAVAGN

-373 QRYKVAIEAFI
+373 QRYKHAIEAFV

-395 TLFQVPLLDEMELI
+395 VLFQVPLLNEEEI
-409 DILADYAKKSNKP
+409 IEILADYAKKSEKP

-428 GGKKTEHYAKILED
+428 GGKKTEHYAKILEE

-456 AMAGLVQYAK
+456 ALAGLVQYTK
-466 YLENLSFLPICWGEG
+466 YLEKLKEE
-481 K
+481 

>member
-1 MEKSKIA
+1 MNRPKIID
-8 EELRPFFNPKA
+8 ELRPFFEPKA

-26 DKKGKVG
+26 NKKGKVG
-33 NVIFENFKMNK
+33 NVIFENFKKNK
-44 ERGIF
+44 EQGIF
-49 KGNIYPV
+49 KGSIYPV
-56 NPKLDEIEGYR
+56 NPKLDEIEGYKV
-67 CYHNVKEVPDDA
+67 YKGVKELPEDA

-87 AKFVPATMRDIAEK
+87 APFVPQTMKEIAEK
-101 GIKAVV
+101 GIKSVI

-116 GEEGKRME
+116 GEEGKKME
-124 REIYEIAKANGIRV
+124 EEILQIAKENGIRI

-148 PDTGVDTVF
+148 PDAGVDTVF
-157 LPENKMDRPKSGP
+157 LPDEKMDRPKSGS

-213 DYFIHDDEIRV
+213 DYFIYDGSIKA
-224 VTFYIEG
+224 VTLYIEG
-231 VNEGRKFIEA
+231 VKEGRKFIEA

-246 AVKPVI
+246 KVKPVI
-252 ALKSGRT
+252 ALKSGKT

-271 SLAGADRIYD
+271 SLAGADIIYD

-286 TGIIRAEDFEH
+286 TGILRAEDFEH
-297 MFDIAKA
+297 MFDVAKA
-304 FAKCELPK
+304 FAKCKLPK

-339 MAELSEETIKYL
+339 MAELSEKTIKYL
-351 KENFPPHAVAGN
+351 KEHFPPHAVAGN

-373 QRYKVAIEAFI
+373 QRYKYAIEAFV

-395 TLFQVPLLDEMELI
+395 VLFQVPLLKEEEI
-409 DILADYAKKSNKP
+409 IEILAEYAKKSEKP

-428 GGKKTEHYAKILED
+428 GGKKTEYYAKMLEN

-466 YLENLSFLPICWGEG
+466 YLEKLNEE
-481 K
+481 

>member
-1 MEKSKIA
+1 MKSPKIV
-8 EELRPFFNPKA
+8 EELKPFFEPNA

-26 DKKGKVG
+26 NKKGKVG
-33 NVIFENFKMNK
+33 NVIFENFKRNK
-44 ERGIF
+44 EQGIF

-56 NPKLDEIEGYR
+56 NPKLNEIEGYR
-67 CYHNVKEVPDDA
+67 VYNSVKELPDDT
-79 DLAVISIP
+79 DLAVIAIP
-87 AKFVPATMRDIAEK
+87 APFVPNTMREIAEK

-116 GEEGKRME
+116 GEEGKKME
-124 REIYEIAKANGIRV
+124 EEILQIAKENGIRV

-157 LPENKMDRPKSGP
+157 LPEEKMDRPKSGS
-170 IAFVTQSGAFAAAML
+170 IAFVSQSGAFAAAML
-185 DWAAGAGIG
+185 DWAALAGIG
-194 IGKMVSYGNKLDV
+194 IGKMVSYGNKIDV

-213 DYFIHDDEIRV
+213 DYFIYDDSIKV
-224 VTFYIEG
+224 VTLYIEG
-231 VNEGRKFIEA
+231 VKDGRKFIEA

-246 AVKPVI
+246 KVKPVI

-271 SLAGADRIYD
+271 SLAGADVIYD

-286 TGIIRAEDFEH
+286 TGVLRAEDFEH
-297 MFDIAKA
+297 MFDVAKA
-304 FAKCELPK
+304 FAKCKLPK
-312 GDRIGIITDGGGAG
+312 GERVGIITDGGGAG

-351 KENFPPHAVAGN
+351 KEHFPPHAVAGN

-373 QRYKVAIEAFI
+373 QRYKHAIEAFV

-395 TLFQVPLLDEMELI
+395 VLFQVPLLNEEEI
-409 DILADYAKKSNKP
+409 IEILADYAKKSEKP

-428 GGKKTEHYAKILED
+428 GGKKTEHYAKILEE

-456 AMAGLVQYAK
+456 ALAGLVQYTK
-466 YLENLSFLPICWGEG
+466 YLEKLKEE
-481 K
+481 

>member
-1 MEKSKIA
+1 MKSPKIV
-8 EELRPFFNPKA
+8 EELKPFFEPKA

-26 DKKGKVG
+26 NKKGKVG
-33 NVIFENFKMNK
+33 NVIFENFKRNK
-44 ERGIF
+44 EQGIF

-56 NPKLDEIEGYR
+56 NPKLDEIEGYKV
-67 CYHNVKEVPDDA
+67 YKSVKELPDDT

-87 AKFVPATMRDIAEK
+87 APFVPNTMREIAEK

-116 GEEGKRME
+116 GEEGKKME
-124 REIYEIAKANGIRV
+124 EEILQIARENGIRV

-157 LPENKMDRPKSGP
+157 LPEEKMDRPKSGP
-170 IAFVTQSGAFAAAML
+170 IAFVSQSGAFAAAML
-185 DWAAGAGIG
+185 DWAALAGIG
-194 IGKMVSYGNKLDV
+194 IGKMVSYGNKIDV

-213 DYFIHDDEIRV
+213 DYFIYDDSIRV

-231 VNEGRKFIEA
+231 VKDGRKFIEA

-246 AVKPVI
+246 KVKPVI

-271 SLAGADRIYD
+271 SLAGADVIYD

-286 TGIIRAEDFEH
+286 TGILRAEDFEH
-297 MFDIAKA
+297 MFDVAKA
-304 FAKCELPK
+304 FAKCKLPK
-312 GDRIGIITDGGGAG
+312 GDRVGIITDGGGAG

-351 KENFPPHAVAGN
+351 KEHFPPHAVAGN

-373 QRYKVAIEAFI
+373 QRYKYAIEAFV

-389 DAIVII
+389 DAIVVIV
-395 TLFQVPLLDEMELI
+395 LFQVPLLDEEEI
-409 DILADYAKKSNKP
+409 IGILADYAKKSEKP

-428 GGKKTEHYAKILED
+428 GGKKTEYYAKILEE

-456 AMAGLVQYAK
+456 ALAGLVQYSK
-466 YLENLSFLPICWGEG
+466 YLEKLKEE
-481 K
+481 

>member
-1 MEKSKIA
+1 MAEKIV
-8 EELRPFFNPKA
+8 EELRPFFDPKA

-26 DKKGKVG
+26 NKKGKVG
-33 NVIFENFKMNK
+33 NVIFENFRMNK

-56 NPKLDEIEGYR
+56 NPKLDEIEGYKV
-67 CYHNVKEVPDDA
+67 YHSVEELPDDT

-87 AKFVPATMRDIAEK
+87 APFVPDTMRQIAEK
-101 GIKAVV
+101 GIKAVI

-116 GEEGKRME
+116 GEEGKKLE

-157 LPENKMDRPKSGP
+157 LPESKMDRPQSGP
-170 IAFVTQSGAFAAAML
+170 IAFVSQSGAFAAAML
-185 DWAAGAGIG
+185 DWAAMAGIG
-194 IGKMVSYGNKLDV
+194 IGKMVSYGNKIDV

-213 DYFIHDDEIRV
+213 DYFIHDDGINV

-231 VNEGRKFIEA
+231 VKDGRKFMES

-246 AVKPVI
+246 RVKPVI

-271 SLAGADRIYD
+271 SLAGADTIYD

-297 MFDIAKA
+297 MFDLAKA
-304 FAKCELPK
+304 FAALKDKLPK

-333 AKFGLK
+333 AKFGLR
-339 MAELSEETIKYL
+339 MAELSEETIKFL

-373 QRYKVAIEAFI
+373 ERYRVAIEGFV

-389 DAIVII
+389 DAILVIV
-395 TLFQVPLLDEMELI
+395 LFQVPLLEEEKII
-409 DILADYAKKSNKP
+409 DILAEYQKKSDKP

-428 GGKKTEHYAKILED
+428 GGKKTDRYARMLEE

-456 AMAGLVQYAK
+456 ALAGLVRYAE
-466 YLENLSFLPICWGEG
+466 YLKKVKGE
-481 K
+481 

>member
-1 MEKSKIA
+1 MINNLDIKEQ
-8 EELRPFFNPKA
+8 LRSFFDPKA

-26 DKKGKVG
+26 NKKGKVG
-33 NVIFENFKMNK
+33 NVIFENFKRNK

-56 NPKLDEIEGYR
+56 NPKLDEIDGYKV
-67 CYHNVKEVPDDA
+67 YHSVEELPDDT
-79 DLAVISIP
+79 DLAVVAIP
-87 AKFVPATMRDIAEK
+87 APAVPETMRKIAEK

-124 REIYEIAKANGIRV
+124 QEILEIARAHGIRV

-157 LPENKMDRPKSGP
+157 LPEEKMDRPKSGP
-170 IAFVTQSGAFAAAML
+170 IAFVSQSGAFAAAML
-185 DWAAGAGIG
+185 DWAAMAGIG
-194 IGKMVSYGNKLDV
+194 IGKMVSYGNKIDV

-213 DYFIHDDEIRV
+213 EYFAQDEQIKV
-224 VTFYIEG
+224 MTFYIEG
-231 VNEGRKFIEA
+231 VKDGRRFMEV
-241 AKRIT
+241 AKRVTKI
-246 AVKPVI
+246 KPII

-271 SLAGADRIYD
+271 SLAGQDVIYD

-297 MFDIAKA
+297 MFDLAKA
-304 FAKCELPK
+304 FAKCKLPK

-339 MAELSEETIKYL
+339 LAELSEETLRFLREK
-351 KENFPPHAVAGN
+351 FPPHAVVGN

-373 QRYKVAIEAFI
+373 ERYRLALEAFTK
-384 NDPNV
+384 DPNV
-389 DAIVII
+389 DAILVIV
-395 TLFQVPLLDEMELI
+395 LFQVPLLDEEEVI
-409 DILADYAKKSNKP
+409 EIIADYAKKSDKP
-422 IVAVAM
+422 IVAVSM
-428 GGKKTEHYAKILED
+428 GGYKTDRYAKMLEE

-456 AMAGLVQYAK
+456 ALAGLVRYAE
-466 YLENLSFLPICWGEG
+466 YLRKMGE
-481 K
+481 

>member
-1 MEKSKIA
+1 MKSPKIV
-8 EELRPFFNPKA
+8 EELKPFFEPKA

-26 DKKGKVG
+26 NKKGKVG
-33 NVIFENFKMNK
+33 NVIFENFKRNK
-44 ERGIF
+44 EQGIF
-49 KGNIYPV
+49 KGSIYPV

-67 CYHNVKEVPDDA
+67 VYKSVKELPDDT
-79 DLAVISIP
+79 DLAVIAIP
-87 AKFVPATMRDIAEK
+87 APFVPNTMREIAEK

-116 GEEGKRME
+116 GEEGKKME
-124 REIYEIAKANGIRV
+124 EEILQIAKENGIRV

-157 LPENKMDRPKSGP
+157 LPEEKMDRPKSGS
-170 IAFVTQSGAFAAAML
+170 IAFVSQSGAFAAAML
-185 DWAAGAGIG
+185 DWAALAGIG
-194 IGKMVSYGNKLDV
+194 IGKMVSYGNKIDV

-213 DYFIHDDEIRV
+213 DYFIYDDSIKV
-224 VTFYIEG
+224 VTLYIEG
-231 VNEGRKFIEA
+231 VKEGRKFIEA

-246 AVKPVI
+246 KVKPVI

-271 SLAGADRIYD
+271 SLAGADVIYD

-286 TGIIRAEDFEH
+286 TGILRAEDFEH
-297 MFDIAKA
+297 MFDVAKA
-304 FAKCELPK
+304 FAKCKLPK

-351 KENFPPHAVAGN
+351 KEHFPPHAVAGN

-373 QRYKVAIEAFI
+373 QRYKHAIEAFV

-389 DAIVII
+389 DAIVVIV
-395 TLFQVPLLDEMELI
+395 LFQVPLLNEEEI
-409 DILADYAKKSNKP
+409 IEILADYAKKSEKP

-428 GGKKTEHYAKILED
+428 GGKKTEYYAKILEE

-456 AMAGLVQYAK
+456 AVAGLVQYTK
-466 YLENLSFLPICWGEG
+466 YLEKLKEE
-481 K
+481 

>member
-1 MEKSKIA
+1 MNRPKIID
-8 EELRPFFNPKA
+8 ELRPFFEPKA

-26 DKKGKVG
+26 NKKGKVG
-33 NVIFENFKMNK
+33 NVIFENFKKNK
-44 ERGIF
+44 EQGIF
-49 KGNIYPV
+49 KGSIYPV
-56 NPKLDEIEGYR
+56 NPKLDEIEGYKV
-67 CYHNVKEVPDDA
+67 YKGVKELPEDA

-87 AKFVPATMRDIAEK
+87 APFVPQTMKEIAEK
-101 GIKAVV
+101 GIKSVI

-116 GEEGKRME
+116 GEEGKKME
-124 REIYEIAKANGIRV
+124 EEILQIAKENGIRI

-148 PDTGVDTVF
+148 PDAGVDTVF
-157 LPENKMDRPKSGP
+157 LPDEKMDRPKSGS

-213 DYFIHDDEIRV
+213 DYFIYDESIKA
-224 VTFYIEG
+224 VTLYIEG
-231 VNEGRKFIEA
+231 VKEGRKFIEA

-246 AVKPVI
+246 KVKPVI
-252 ALKSGRT
+252 ALKSGKT

-271 SLAGADRIYD
+271 SLAGADIIYD

-286 TGIIRAEDFEH
+286 TGILRAEDFEH
-297 MFDIAKA
+297 MFDVAKA
-304 FAKCELPK
+304 FAKCKLPK

-339 MAELSEETIKYL
+339 MAELSEKTIKYL
-351 KENFPPHAVAGN
+351 KEHFPPHAVAGN

-373 QRYKVAIEAFI
+373 QRYKYAIEAFV

-395 TLFQVPLLDEMELI
+395 VLFQVPLLKEEEI
-409 DILADYAKKSNKP
+409 IEILAEYAKKSEKP

-428 GGKKTEHYAKILED
+428 GGKKTEYYAKMLEN

-466 YLENLSFLPICWGEG
+466 YLEKLNEE
-481 K
+481 